1 MYLKLAWRNIWRNKR
16 RTLIT
21 AASIFF
27 AVILAIATRSAQTG
41 SYENM
46 IRNVVSFF
54 TGYVQ
59 IHKTGY
65 WEEQT
70 LDNGFINDEEL
81 EQVLS
86 SNKNIVEF
94 VPRLESFALA
104 SSGENTKGT
113 MVVGITPEKEKL
125 VTNLDEKIVEGNYL
139 SGNDEDAVLIA
150 EGLAKA
156 LELGLNDTLV
166 LMGQGYHGVT
176 AAGKFPIRGIIRFG
190 SPELNAGLVYLP
202 IQKAQWMYSAEN
214 MLTSIVLMV
223 NNPSAVEKISKELSN
238 SLDKE
243 EYEVMNW
250 KEMLPELVQM
260 IESDSAGGVIMI
272 FVLYMVIGFGIFGT
286 LLMMVNERMHEFGI
300 LVAIGM
306 KNIKLSFIVLLE
318 TIMISF
324 IGVFA
329 GMLGAIPIVAYFYNN
344 PIRFTGE
351 FAKMSE
357 QYGMEAIMPFSA
369 DPANFTDQAW
379 AVLVMAL
386 LLALYPFYSILRLKA
401 MEALRS

>member
-86 SNKNIVEF
+86 SDKNIVEF